1 MIGTIFVLATLGTTF
16 YFINKQDNLK
26 EKQKDL
32 EQQERKKQ
40 KIREQAALNISRKM
54 YFEQNYQQPTDGYMG
69 YEINGYLHTSGSWY
83 RGW

>member
-54 YFEQNYQQPTDGYMG
+54 YFEHNYQQPTDATEDYPNAH
-69 YEINGYLHTSGSWY
+69 E
-83 RGW
+83 